1 MPLEDKSSEINIIPS
16 PFITYVKEKF
26 PEIVRMNEEEKRL
39 YELFE
44 NLWKKFKGEFDGIG
58 TKEEYFLCL
67 CSHLSVISDALNNN
81 VKKDILSMLNGQK
94 EMNFDEIINELKNQY
109 DVQKVKQVIE
119 ELYEDCFI
127 FKVGEKDEKYKRSD
141 FYDMSIRLYKHIG
154 DDFLN
159 LKLKNRQRI

>member
-39 YELFE
+39 YKLFE
-44 NLWKKFKGEFDGIG
+44 NLWKKLKDDEKILD
-58 TKEEYFLCL
+58 KEEYFLYLSCQ
-67 CSHLSVISDALNNN
+67 LSVISDALNNN

-94 EMNFDEIINELKNQY
+94 EMNFDEIINELKNQC